1 MRLKLL
7 TAKFAKGRKG
17 VYSETT
23 SSQVTSVT
31 ASIKKSSYHVPRL
44 DMFSG
49 HLTLTAVRV
58 LDWISGKTLPP
69 ANLPDHLR
77 TGRRGEEAA
86 YFHLRKL
93 G

>member
-1 MRLKLL
+1 
-7 TAKFAKGRKG
+7 
-17 VYSETT
+17 
-23 SSQVTSVT
+23 
-31 ASIKKSSYHVPRL
+31 
-44 DMFSG
+44 MFSG

-58 LDWISGKTLPP
+58 LDWISGRTLPP